1 MENKSQKNCE
11 SKCNTSDTRQLHLK
25 CVAMVAIAVSI
36 NDLWWSIYMM
46 WFFFIPPYIYD
57 EGLFYLSIHFILWK
71 GTSTF
76 RSRIFIFY
84 CNAATNPSSPWPK
97 VVSMIKYILLIMVD
111 YIPNHL
117 HIFIT
122 STLQ

>member
-1 MENKSQKNCE
+1 MQYIWHKAITLKMCGNGGHCRLNKWS
-11 SKCNTSDTRQLHLK
+11 L
-25 CVAMVAIAVSI
+25 VV
-36 NDLWWSIYMM
+36 DLYDVV
-46 WFFFIPPYIYD
+46 FFIPPYIYD